1 MIFLGVNIC
10 QFRYNSNKFLYK
22 LITLPVS
29 CTSGK
34 CKQFQKFLVST
45 LILHLIFFNRF
56 GVFMVCLH
64 TVLVQIESE
73 QRHELFPFL
82 VIRRGQVL
90 LVKHVHRLFD
100 SLSVKDILFIT
111 TIIFGLVFMNIRMQ
125 LIACK

>member
-1 MIFLGVNIC
+1 MHFDLIERFHKNREYLSILMIFLGVNIC
-10 QFRYNSNKFLYK
+10 QLRYHSNKFLNG

-34 CKQFQKFLVST
+34 YKQFQKFLVST
-45 LILHLIFFNRF
+45 LILHLIFFIPF

-73 QRHELFPFL
+73 QRHALFFFL
-82 VIRRGQVL
+82 VIRIGHVL

-100 SLSVKDILFIT
+100 SLSIKDIS
-111 TIIFGLVFMNIRMQ
+111 II
-125 LIACK
+125 